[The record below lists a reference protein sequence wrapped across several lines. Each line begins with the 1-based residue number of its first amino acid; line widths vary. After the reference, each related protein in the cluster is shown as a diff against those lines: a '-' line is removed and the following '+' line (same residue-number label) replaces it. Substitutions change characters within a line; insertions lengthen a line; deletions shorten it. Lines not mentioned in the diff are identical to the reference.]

1 MKYLSD
7 TIYLYNFGYEIAFIF
22 GIMKKLNLPTALSL
36 ILSISAIGLWVYQVM
51 VKEGSEVRYINTPK
65 LLNEYAGM
73 KDARVEFQNT
83 TKIQK
88 LRLDTLR
95 QELEQSM
102 RNFELKRAELSP
114 ELLKEYEQT
123 MQQKQ
128 LAYQQYQQNVQ
139 NNISEE
145 EQRLNQRVMSDVNA
159 FIQSYAKK
167 HNKKL
172 ILGATSVG
180 NLVYADDEL
189 DLTNELLTE
198 LNKTYLNAKK

>member
-1 MKYLSD
+1 
-7 TIYLYNFGYEIAFIF
+7 
-22 GIMKKLNLPTALSL
+22 MKKLNLPTALSL